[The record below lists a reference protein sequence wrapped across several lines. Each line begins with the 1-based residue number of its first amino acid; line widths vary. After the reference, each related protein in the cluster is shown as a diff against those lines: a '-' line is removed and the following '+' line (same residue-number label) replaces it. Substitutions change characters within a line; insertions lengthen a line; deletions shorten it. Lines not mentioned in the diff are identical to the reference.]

1 VKHIIKDI
9 FGYLVVKKEATPS
22 EGLLYY
28 YYYSFFLERE
38 YNKNYKGKKGH
49 RGQK

>member
-1 VKHIIKDI
+1 M
-9 FGYLVVKKEATPS
+9 TPS
-22 EGLLYY
+22 GATILLLLL
-28 YYYSFFLERE
+28 FFLERE